1 MKHPFTKLFYTAL
14 KKSSLT
20 DNVVLAEAEKLKGK
34 GYSAPEIYGVLVPL
48 GKGLIDP
55 VEDEIVAEAIEEFSK
70 YIEDET
76 EEEG

>member
-1 MKHPFTKLFYTAL
+1 MKHPFAKLFYTAL

-34 GYSAPEIYGVLVPL
+34 GYSPIEIYGVLVPF

-55 VEDEIVAEAIEEFSK
+55 VEDEIVAEAIEEFGR
-70 YIEDET
+70 YIEDEV
-76 EEEG
+76 EEEE